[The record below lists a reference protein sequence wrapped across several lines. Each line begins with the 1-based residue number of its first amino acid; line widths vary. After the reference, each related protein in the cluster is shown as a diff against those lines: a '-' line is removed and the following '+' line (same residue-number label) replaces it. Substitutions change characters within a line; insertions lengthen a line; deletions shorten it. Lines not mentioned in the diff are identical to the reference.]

1 MIGGINMRQLKP
13 FMVEFSGTP
22 EAGKTTAIM
31 LVAKMLEN
39 KGYKTMILEE
49 SAESLPREFT
59 KGTFEANLWMH
70 LITQAGILKAQYSDT
85 DIVLIDRG
93 IIDSK
98 FYAWKF
104 IEEGK
109 CSAEQFSEFQKTCLS
124 KITPDLLISVF
135 VLTETAI
142 QRRGGEGRLVTKKYV
157 EVYNSLFM
165 KFLVTIPTKKKLI
178 KSDEL
183 NPMELSNV
191 IFDII
196 LNEIP

>member
-1 MIGGINMRQLKP
+1 M
-13 FMVEFSGTP
+13 
-22 EAGKTTAIM
+22 
-31 LVAKMLEN
+31 
-39 KGYKTMILEE
+39 
-49 SAESLPREFT
+49 
-59 KGTFEANLWMH
+59 
-70 LITQAGILKAQYSDT
+70 
-85 DIVLIDRG
+85 
-93 IIDSK
+93 
-98 FYAWKF
+98 
-104 IEEGK
+104 
-109 CSAEQFSEFQKTCLS
+109 
-124 KITPDLLISVF
+124 LISVF
-135 VLTETAI
+135 VLPETAI

>member
-1 MIGGINMRQLKP
+1 MRQLRP

-22 EAGKTTAIM
+22 EAGKTTAIT
-31 LVAKMLEN
+31 LVAKMLED

-49 SAESLPREFT
+49 SAESLPKEFE
-59 KGTFEANLWMH
+59 KGTFEANLWMN
-70 LITQAGILKAQYSDT
+70 LITQVDILKAQHSNG

-93 IIDSK
+93 VIDSK
-98 FYAWKF
+98 FYAWKYLK
-104 IEEGK
+104 EKK
-109 CSAEQFSEFQKTCLS
+109 CSVEQFNEFQRNCLS
-124 KITPDLLISVF
+124 KITPDLLIGVF
-135 VLTETAI
+135 ALPETAI
-142 QRRGGEGRLVTKKYV
+142 NCRGGEGRLVTKKYV
-157 EVYNSLFM
+157 EAYNSLFM

-183 NPMELSNV
+183 NPKELSDI

>member
-59 KGTFEANLWMH
+59 KGTFEANLWLH

-135 VLTETAI
+135 VLPETAI
-142 QRRGGEGRLVTKKYV
+142 QRRGGEGRLVTKYDYFILLDDDHKILKEAQKIV
-157 EVYNSLFM
+157 GKNFSPFHISSV
-165 KFLVTIPTKKKLI
+165 LV
-178 KSDEL
+178 
-183 NPMELSNV
+183 
-191 IFDII
+191 
-196 LNEIP
+196 